1 MSPIDLKTH
10 FVLVVHFVTNEHNA
24 ILRYLLQL
32 AQQSMIQY
40 LLPIQTLIWDINIQ
54 QLAENV
60 IQ

>member
-1 MSPIDLKTH
+1 M
-10 FVLVVHFVTNEHNA
+10 VVHFVTNEHNA